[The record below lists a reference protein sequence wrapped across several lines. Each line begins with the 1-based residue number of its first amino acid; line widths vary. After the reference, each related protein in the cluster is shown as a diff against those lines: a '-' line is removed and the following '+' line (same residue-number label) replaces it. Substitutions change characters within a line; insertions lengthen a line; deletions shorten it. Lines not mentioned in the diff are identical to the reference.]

1 MNSLKPL
8 LDEPQRLEAIKRY
21 KILDTPPEKEFDEL
35 VKLASLICNAPISL
49 ISLLEKERQWFKAKV
64 GVNITETPAELSF
77 CSHAIQSDD
86 VLIVND
92 AREDERFASNP
103 QVMSDPNIRFYA
115 GMPLITPDGF
125 RLGTL
130 CVIDTVPRT
139 LSEDQIFSLQ
149 VLGRQVIQQLELKLH
164 VRDLTKSIG
173 KIHRQNKELNRLNQ
187 VSNKLI
193 SIISHDLR
201 SPLTSLKGFL
211 ELLNDKQINPEE
223 CISFSTG
230 ISNLLDSSLYLM
242 ENLIQWGV
250 TQIEENRMILQPMR
264 LDTIV
269 NETIHHQEFTSA
281 QKNNSI
287 ISHIPQSY
295 HMVGDVDMIRFML
308 RNLLQNANK
317 FTQSGTIEV
326 SVEQTEDFHQI
337 SISDNGV
344 GMKADLL
351 QKLFHWDKRVSL
363 PGSKGEKGAGL
374 GLLICK
380 EFAEK
385 HGGALKVESTYQKG
399 SIFSF
404 TIYKYL

>member
-1 MNSLKPL
+1 MINSNKL
-8 LDEPQRLEAIKRY
+8 LGEPQRLEAVKRY

-35 VKLASLICNAPISL
+35 VKLASMICNAPISL

-64 GVNITETPAELSF
+64 GVHITETPIELSF

-92 AREDERFASNP
+92 AREDVRFANNP
-103 QVMSDPNIRFYA
+103 FVVNKPNIRFYA

-211 ELLNDKQINPEE
+211 ELFNEKQISPKES
-223 CISFSTG
+223 IDFSRG
-230 ISNLLDSSLYLM
+230 ISKLLDSSLNLM

-250 TQIEENRMILQPMR
+250 TQIEENRMIVQPLR
-264 LDTIV
+264 LDTIL
-269 NETIHHQEFTSA
+269 NETIHHQEYNTA
-281 QKNNSI
+281 QKNNNI
-287 ISHIPQSY
+287 INHISQPYQLL
-295 HMVGDVDMIRFML
+295 GDADMIRFMI

-317 FTQSGTIEV
+317 FTQSGTIEISV
-326 SVEQTEDFHQI
+326 SQTEDFHQI
-337 SISDNGV
+337 NIKDNGV
-344 GMKADLL
+344 GMKGDLL
-351 QKLFHWDKRVSL
+351 HKLFHWDERVSL

-385 HGGALKVESTYQKG
+385 HGGSLKVESTYQKG